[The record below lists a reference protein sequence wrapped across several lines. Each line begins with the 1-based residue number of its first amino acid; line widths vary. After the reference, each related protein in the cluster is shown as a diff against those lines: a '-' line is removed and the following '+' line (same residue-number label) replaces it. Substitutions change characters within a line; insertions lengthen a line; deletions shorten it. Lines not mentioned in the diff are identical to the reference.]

1 MTIQFKRVPNN
12 TVLKMPSMVRLQ
24 PHERKSIHVSYL
36 YFRRHYATRRIH
48 VIPVVNGKEAK
59 PLVVKWNVAQKFRLL
74 N

>member
-1 MTIQFKRVPNN
+1 
-12 TVLKMPSMVRLQ
+12 MVRLQ
-24 PHERKSIHVSYL
+24 PHERKSIRVSYL
-36 YFRRHYATRRIH
+36 YFRRHHATRRIH